1 METKIFKMNG
11 TASGSV
17 NLDERV
23 FAVKAHPQTITDVVK
38 AQLNNE
44 RQGTVATKTRS
55 EVSGST
61 RKMFKQN
68 WLLRDI

>member
-23 FAVKAHPQTITDVVK
+23 FAVKAH
-38 AQLNNE
+38 LE
-44 RQGTVATKTRS
+44 
-55 EVSGST
+55 
-61 RKMFKQN
+61 
-68 WLLRDI
+68 WW